1 MAQLHSLIRLR
12 KYRVEEKQK
21 ILAELFRQ
29 AELIEGRKRA
39 ISESLIREKIIAEES
54 GQVDAYVFYA
64 AYASRMTQE
73 LEKIE
78 IQLQRMDARIEK
90 AQEDL
95 REAFAEQKKAEIIQ
109 KKRDKSEQDLLKAK
123 ENREMDNIGIDV
135 FLRGQSNDKA
145 VNQERDDETIKRE

>member
-1 MAQLHSLIRLR
+1 MARLHSLIRLR

-39 ISESLIREKIIAEES
+39 ISESLFRERLIAEETRR
-54 GQVDAYVFYA
+54 VDAYIFYA
-64 AYASRMTQE
+64 AYAARMNQE

-78 IQLQRMDARIEK
+78 IQLQRIDARIEE

-95 REAFAEQKKAEIIQ
+95 REAFAEKKKAEIIQ
-109 KKRDKSEQDLLKAK
+109 KKRDKSERDSVQAK
-123 ENREMDNIGIDV
+123 ENREMDNIGIDI
-135 FLRGQSNDKA
+135 FLRAQSEDKTQ
-145 VNQERDDETIKRE
+145 NQEDAENI